1 MGLGSQAAHLQCHR
15 PEPSLL
21 PSCLFSS
28 PHAAACF
35 IAMTQHKRTGK
46 SPDILQNQF
55 HTPKQP
61 TTPATTFHSR
71 SAKSKITP
79 SPAVRTPATA
89 LKRGS
94 FPPTRSQ
101 STLTQI
107 EFVAQPTHLDNDQLD
122 YITEGQPDATHQR
135 QESAQL
141 DDGSESETDYRP
153 SLRTRANFTRFETN
167 DDHPK
172 RRRKANGM
180 GNRVLDRGQSLR
192 RGQAPK
198 VPGAGKGKRKS
209 MEKPDTKRDKT
220 LTQMNFVRRYIPIDE
235 SDDND
240 SNMGYIETPHQD
252 STIEQRPTGEEE
264 QTPKTSKRTAKP
276 EPATSSKRNRRIFE
290 QELDLSTGE
299 PLTSGETQDTSL
311 QEDQQ
316 NSLSSRLP
324 LTPQKSRKLEI
335 PSSQSPESPGLAI
348 ITSSQ
353 FRCATLSPTK
363 RKPLNFRLQ
372 GDLIKEESPSAGP
385 MIETQGPAGT
395 SQLKTP
401 THISPNRSGSLVQ
414 EPQISADVARPCLP
428 ETGPSSLE
436 ALPADQGSNFQRIQR
451 ERTVVYETDAD
462 SSASESEDMEDEQPN
477 LPRAQKP
484 RESVPR
490 LVEDSPR
497 LQSDDSQELPL
508 PETQPPGDM
517 DFDPPSEPP
526 MSDVS
531 AYYQRV
537 QPATQFPHE
546 PVPTLNTQKLSELFP
561 NEGNTQYPQHRA
573 LRPQNF
579 PDPFSQS
586 QTQSQEPDQTE
597 LVPESSPIREQQSSL
612 DKTDHVFQRPRAPG
626 TVVQVESSQPGR
638 REESGPGNVLSR
650 SQLLTSSVMESVA
663 LPNFWMGSQDSVG
676 EPYSLPDQ

>member
-1 MGLGSQAAHLQCHR
+1 
-15 PEPSLL
+15 
-21 PSCLFSS
+21 
-28 PHAAACF
+28 
-35 IAMTQHKRTGK
+35 MTQHKRTGK

-55 HTPKQP
+55 RTPKQP
-61 TTPATTFHSR
+61 SFPATTFHSR
-71 SAKSKITP
+71 DAKSKITP

-94 FPPTRSQ
+94 LPPTRSQ

-153 SLRTRANFTRFETN
+153 PLRTRANFTRFETN

-180 GNRVLDRGQSLR
+180 GNRVVDRGQSLW
-192 RGQAPK
+192 RGQTPK
-198 VPGAGKGKRKS
+198 VNGAGKGKRKS

-252 STIEQRPTGEEE
+252 STIEQGPTGEEE

-276 EPATSSKRNRRIFE
+276 EPATSSKRNRRVFE

-311 QEDQQ
+311 QGGQQ
-316 NSLSSRLP
+316 NSLNSSLP
-324 LTPQKSRKLEI
+324 FTPKKSRKLEI

-372 GDLIKEESPSAGP
+372 GGNIIKEESPSVGP
-385 MIETQGPAGT
+385 MIEDSQGPEGP
-395 SQLKTP
+395 L
-401 THISPNRSGSLVQ
+401 GQ
-414 EPQISADVARPCLP
+414 EPQISADVALP
-428 ETGPSSLE
+428 SLSETGPSSQN
-436 ALPADQGSNFQRIQR
+436 APPADQGSNSQRIQR

-462 SSASESEDMEDEQPN
+462 SSASELEDMEDEQPN
-477 LPRAQKP
+477 LPRAQNP
-484 RESVPR
+484 RDSVSR

-497 LQSDDSQELPL
+497 LPSDDSQELPL

-517 DFDPPSEPP
+517 DFGPPSEPP

-561 NEGNTQYPQHRA
+561 NEGITQYPQHRA

-579 PDPFSQS
+579 PGPFSQS

-597 LVPESSPIREQQSSL
+597 LVPESSPIREQQNNH
-612 DKTDHVFQRPRAPG
+612 DKMDHVFQRPRAPG
-626 TVVQVESSQPGR
+626 TVVQVESSQPVR
-638 REESGPGNVLSR
+638 REESGPDNVLSR

>member
-1 MGLGSQAAHLQCHR
+1 
-15 PEPSLL
+15 
-21 PSCLFSS
+21 
-28 PHAAACF
+28 
-35 IAMTQHKRTGK
+35 
-46 SPDILQNQF
+46 
-55 HTPKQP
+55 
-61 TTPATTFHSR
+61 
-71 SAKSKITP
+71 
-79 SPAVRTPATA
+79 
-89 LKRGS
+89 
-94 FPPTRSQ
+94 
-101 STLTQI
+101 
-107 EFVAQPTHLDNDQLD
+107 
-122 YITEGQPDATHQR
+122 
-135 QESAQL
+135 
-141 DDGSESETDYRP
+141 
-153 SLRTRANFTRFETN
+153 
-167 DDHPK
+167 
-172 RRRKANGM
+172 
-180 GNRVLDRGQSLR
+180 
-192 RGQAPK
+192 
-198 VPGAGKGKRKS
+198 

-252 STIEQRPTGEEE
+252 SAIEQGPTGEEE
-264 QTPKTSKRTAKP
+264 QKPKTRKRTAKP

-311 QEDQQ
+311 QGDQE

-324 LTPQKSRKLEI
+324 FTPQKSRKLEI

-363 RKPLNFRLQ
+363 RQPLIFRLER
-372 GDLIKEESPSAGP
+372 GDLIKEELPSAGP
-385 MIETQGPAGT
+385 MIEDSQGPEGT
-395 SQLKTP
+395 SQVKTP
-401 THISPNRSGSLVQ
+401 THISPNQPGPLVQ
-414 EPQISADVARPCLP
+414 EPQLSADVVQPSLP
-428 ETGPSSLE
+428 ETGPSPQE
-436 ALPADQGSNFQRIQR
+436 APPPDQGSNSRRIQR

-462 SSASESEDMEDEQPN
+462 SSASESEDMEHEQPD

-484 RESVPR
+484 REKVSR
-490 LVEDSPR
+490 LVEDSPH
-497 LQSDDSQELPL
+497 LPSDDSQELPL

-517 DFDPPSEPP
+517 GFDPPSEPP

-561 NEGNTQYPQHRA
+561 NEGNTQYPHYRA

-579 PDPFSQS
+579 PGPFSQS

-597 LVPESSPIREQQSSL
+597 LVPESSPIREQQNSL
-612 DKTDHVFQRPRAPG
+612 DMTDHVFQRPRAPG
-626 TVVQVESSQPGR
+626 TVVQVESSQPVR
-638 REESGPGNVLSR
+638 REESGLGNVLSR

>member
-1 MGLGSQAAHLQCHR
+1 
-15 PEPSLL
+15 
-21 PSCLFSS
+21 
-28 PHAAACF
+28 
-35 IAMTQHKRTGK
+35 MTQHKRTGK
-46 SPDILQNQF
+46 SPEIPQNQF
-55 HTPKQP
+55 RTPKQP

-94 FPPTRSQ
+94 IPPTRSQ

-122 YITEGQPDATHQR
+122 YITEGQLDATHQR

-141 DDGSESETDYRP
+141 DNGSESETDYRP
-153 SLRTRANFTRFETN
+153 PLRTRGNSTRFETN

-180 GNRVLDRGQSLR
+180 GNRAVDRGQSLR
-192 RGQAPK
+192 RGQTPK
-198 VPGAGKGKRKS
+198 VTGAGKGKRKS

-220 LTQMNFVRRYIPIDE
+220 LTQMKFVRRYIPIDE

-240 SNMGYIETPHQD
+240 TNMGYIETPQQD
-252 STIEQRPTGEEE
+252 STIEQGPAGEEE
-264 QTPKTSKRTAKP
+264 KTPKTNKRTAKP

-311 QEDQQ
+311 QGDQQ
-316 NSLSSRLP
+316 SSLSSKIP
-324 LTPQKSRKLEI
+324 FTPQKSRKLEI

-372 GDLIKEESPSAGP
+372 EVELIKEESPSAGP
-385 MIETQGPAGT
+385 MIEDSQGPEGT

-401 THISPNRSGSLVQ
+401 THISPNEPGPLVQ
-414 EPQISADVARPCLP
+414 EPQISADVAHPSLP
-428 ETGPSSLE
+428 ETSLSSQE
-436 ALPADQGSNFQRIQR
+436 APPADQGSNSQRIQR

-462 SSASESEDMEDEQPN
+462 SSASESEDMEDKQPDF
-477 LPRAQKP
+477 PRAQNP
-484 RESVPR
+484 REMVSR

-497 LQSDDSQELPL
+497 LPSDDSQELPL

-517 DFDPPSEPP
+517 GFDPPSEPP
-526 MSDVS
+526 D
-531 AYYQRV
+531 RV

-546 PVPTLNTQKLSELFP
+546 PIPTLNTQKLSELFP

-579 PDPFSQS
+579 PGPFSQS
-586 QTQSQEPDQTE
+586 QSQSQEPDQTE
-597 LVPESSPIREQQSSL
+597 LIPESSPIREQQNSL
-612 DKTDHVFQRPRAPG
+612 DKMDHVFQRPRAPD
-626 TVVQVESSQPGR
+626 TVVQVESSQPVR

-663 LPNFWMGSQDSVG
+663 LPNFWIGSQDSVG
-676 EPYSLPDQ
+676 EPYSLPDE